1 MLADLGVEFDWAFI
15 ISVIYATY
23 YILLEKR
30 LAGVVGAAMVMACCV
45 TASYF
50 AKEGVRRMDG
60 QKNLGRRRCKNE
72 SYLGVEPW
80 RVALVVNVSAWIGQ
94 FLGHGIWER
103 RAPALRD
110 NFTQAFLM
118 APIFVLLEFFFR
130 FGYRREMRERVST
143 KVALN
148 IAEFRQASKAKAA

>member
-1 MLADLGVEFDWAFI
+1 M
-15 ISVIYATY
+15 
-23 YILLEKR
+23 
-30 LAGVVGAAMVMACCV
+30 
-45 TASYF
+45 
-50 AKEGVRRMDG
+50 
-60 QKNLGRRRCKNE
+60 
-72 SYLGVEPW
+72 EPW

>member
-1 MLADLGVEFDWAFI
+1 
-15 ISVIYATY
+15 
-23 YILLEKR
+23 
-30 LAGVVGAAMVMACCV
+30 V

-50 AKEGVRRMDG
+50 AKEG
-60 QKNLGRRRCKNE
+60 E

>member
-1 MLADLGVEFDWAFI
+1 MIGLLCRLPLQVEKQFTFYASYHDHPVNQWIHFMCIWPIMWTSLVFFAGTRPVLPLPESAAMLADLGVEFDWAFI

-60 QKNLGRRRCKNE
+60 QKNLGRRRCKN
-72 SYLGVEPW
+72 VK
-80 RVALVVNVSAWIGQ
+80 RK
-94 FLGHGIWER
+94 WEDR
-103 RAPALRD
+103 KIKEDL
-110 NFTQAFLM
+110 
-118 APIFVLLEFFFR
+118 
-130 FGYRREMRERVST
+130 
-143 KVALN
+143 
-148 IAEFRQASKAKAA
+148 